1 MSGELSTLIQNS
13 TARHRTYSRI
23 DYVLAT
29 PNVSRWV
36 RKMEIVYTSLS
47 DHHANK
53 CELVCE
59 NNPKR
64 ALRWKCNLTLL
75 QDTKFCEHLKT
86 ELNAFISLNKNSV
99 LDVRYLW
106 DAIKGSIRNYTI
118 SYASARYRAYF
129 QELAKL
135 EIRLSSLISQQQNRY
150 DQEREKELG
159 EAKAELNAFLMPRA
173 EFLVHR
179 AREIK
184 YLNGNRTSSVLSRK
198 IHCNDKKADLS
209 PLETE
214 RVKWYMIL

>member
-1 MSGELSTLIQNS
+1 MG
-13 TARHRTYSRI
+13 R
-23 DYVLAT
+23 
-29 PNVSRWV
+29 
-36 RKMEIVYTSLS
+36 
-47 DHHANK
+47 
-53 CELVCE
+53 
-59 NNPKR
+59 
-64 ALRWKCNLTLL
+64 
-75 QDTKFCEHLKT
+75 
-86 ELNAFISLNKNSV
+86 
-99 LDVRYLW
+99 
-106 DAIKGSIRNYTI
+106 KGSIRNYTI
-118 SYASARYRAYF
+118 SYASARNRAYF

-209 PLETE
+209 PLKTE